1 MGQMREYVTELS
13 RYALPLLMGIYALCG
28 FLCLTDRLEKKG
40 FIYVIQNLLL
50 FTIQML
56 MFLDLALVSKNAD
69 YAFLYLFVQ
78 VFLLAVVLVVPLIYE
93 LSLIHI

>member
-56 MFLDLALVSKNAD
+56 MFLDLALVSKNLIFVRAG
-69 YAFLYLFVQ
+69 FL
-78 VFLLAVVLVVPLIYE
+78 AGGGAGSASDI
-93 LSLIHI
+93 

>member
-56 MFLDLALVSKNAD
+56 MFLDIHVYWGN
-69 YAFLYLFVQ
+69 
-78 VFLLAVVLVVPLIYE
+78 IYNGQ
-93 LSLIHI
+93 IMDND